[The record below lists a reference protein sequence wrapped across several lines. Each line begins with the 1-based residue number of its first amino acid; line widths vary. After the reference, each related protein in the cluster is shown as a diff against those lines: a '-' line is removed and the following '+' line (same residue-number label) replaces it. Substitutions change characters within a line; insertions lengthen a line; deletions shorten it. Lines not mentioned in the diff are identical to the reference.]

1 MFNNL
6 KVRDKIFLLSTL
18 MTILC
23 CIIGFAGYIYI
34 SKSNKNM
41 TSLYSENLIPIQYIN
56 ENRTQARA
64 MEADIYYIMLRTD
77 DKEVQNKN
85 IKDLERRTKKFH
97 ETWAKYKDHDMDEFE
112 KQRVASIESRFQKY
126 SSGTDQAIKLALD
139 GNTAEALV
147 KYYEVEE
154 IGEKF
159 QEESIELATYS
170 SDSAKDINDR
180 NKENFKRVVTLFQ
193 IMMVVTIAIEIIL
206 SLTISKSIVKPL
218 EISVEYLNTISRGDL
233 TLEVPEI
240 FNKRKDEIGIMGKS
254 MVLMKE
260 SLTELIR
267 SLKIE
272 SSNIESIVNSTLQNV
287 SDLNANIEEVSA
299 TTEEL
304 SAGMEE
310 TAASSEE
317 MNASS
322 EEIERAVQS
331 IANRAQDGAVSAA
344 RISKRAIDIKSE
356 VIESQQKMSVI
367 FSNNKESLEKAIE
380 NSKVVKQINILSE
393 SIMQITSQTNLL
405 ALNAAIEAARAGES
419 GRGFSVVAEEIRKL
433 AEQSKDTVI
442 EIQNVTGK
450 VTKSVNDLS
459 DSSNELLKF
468 MSVDVGNDYDNM
480 ASVAQMYSEDANLI
494 DELVTDFS
502 LTSQELLAST
512 EEIIKTIEQVA
523 QASNEGA
530 EGTGTIAEK
539 TIYITQRSLE
549 ITKETEKSKEVANK
563 LKIEVDKFK
572 I

>member
-6 KVRDKIFLLSTL
+6 KVRGKIFLLSTL

-23 CIIGFAGYIYI
+23 CIIGFVGYIYI

-41 TSLYSENLIPIQYIN
+41 QSLYSENLIPVQYIN
-56 ENRTQARA
+56 ENRNQSRA

-77 DKEVQNKN
+77 DKDVQNEN
-85 IKDLERRTKKFH
+85 VKDLEERTKIFH
-97 ETWAKYKDHDMDEFE
+97 ETWAKYKERDMDEFE
-112 KQRVASIESRFQKY
+112 KQRIASIESRFQKY
-126 SSGTDQAIKLALD
+126 SSGTDQVVKLALEGKTD
-139 GNTAEALV
+139 EALV
-147 KYYEVEE
+147 KYYEVES
-154 IGEKF
+154 IGDKF
-159 QEESIELATYS
+159 QEESKELAKYNA
-170 SDSAKDINDR
+170 DRAKNTNDR
-180 NKENFKRVVTLFQ
+180 NKEDFKRVVTLFQ
-193 IMMVVTIAIEIIL
+193 IMMLTSIFIEIIL
-206 SLTISKSIVKPL
+206 SLVISKSIAKPL
-218 EISVEYLNTISRGDL
+218 EISVEYLNTISRGDFSS
-233 TLEVPEI
+233 EVPEI
-240 FNKRKDEIGIMGKS
+240 FNKRKDEIGTMGKS
-254 MVLMKE
+254 MVLMRE
-260 SLTELIR
+260 SLTELIT
-267 SLKIE
+267 SLKIQ
-272 SSNIESIVNSTLQNV
+272 SGNIESIVNSTLQNV
-287 SDLNANIEEVSA
+287 NDLNANIEEVSA

-331 IANRAQDGAVSAA
+331 IANRTQDGAVSAA
-344 RISKRAIDIKSE
+344 RINKRAIEIKNE
-356 VIESQQKMSVI
+356 VVESQQKISVI
-367 FSNNKESLEKAIE
+367 FEHNKEALEKAIE
-380 NSKVVKQINILSE
+380 NSRVVQKINILSE

-405 ALNAAIEAARAGES
+405 ALNAAIEAARAGEA

-442 EIQNVTGK
+442 EIQNITNK

-468 MSVDVGNDYDNM
+468 MSVDVGEDYKHMLN
-480 ASVAQMYSEDANLI
+480 VAEMYSEDANLI

-502 LTSQELLAST
+502 STSQELLAST
-512 EEIIKTIEQVA
+512 EEIIKTIQQVA

-539 TIYITQRSLE
+539 IIYITQRSLE
-549 ITKETEKSKEVANK
+549 ITKETENSKEVANK